1 MMCSSKMDSN
11 MVNIRKKLWILPSIL
26 FVITLKIDI
35 VLSQPQIQSYSF
47 HSTSS
52 FSFNVWISSENGF
65 QCPIKEGK
73 YKLICRSHFYY
84 TINEIKS
91 CKYPIVKPYNDKFL
105 IIFSVVAVETVL
117 LLFSLAYTC
126 KIRKKVKTSYDE
138 MEHRK
143 TELIQLQNSSHHH
156 HHHRQSSETANT
168 FLGGFENE
176 N

>member
-35 VLSQPQIQSYSF
+35 VLSQPQIQNYSF

-52 FSFNVWISSENGF
+52 FAFNVWISSENGF

-73 YKLICRSHFYY
+73 YQIICRSHFYY

-91 CKYPIVKPYNDKFL
+91 CKDPVVKPYNEKFS
-105 IIFSVVAVETVL
+105 IIFSVVAVETVI

-138 MEHRK
+138 MELRK
-143 TELIQLQNSSHHH
+143 TELLQLQNSSPHHH
-156 HHHRQSSETANT
+156 QNSETAKM
-168 FLGGFENE
+168 FLGGFRNE
-176 N
+176 G

>member
-91 CKYPIVKPYNDKFL
+91 CKDPVVKPYNEKFL

>member
-52 FSFNVWISSENGF
+52 FAFNVWISSENGF

-84 TINEIKS
+84 TMNEIKL
-91 CKYPIVKPYNDKFL
+91 CKSPVVRPYNEKFL
-105 IIFSVVAVETVL
+105 IIFSVVAVETIL
-117 LLFSLAYTC
+117 LLVSLAYTC

-138 MEHRK
+138 MELRK
-143 TELIQLQNSSHHH
+143 NKLLQLENSSHHH
-156 HHHRQSSETANT
+156 HQDSETT
-168 FLGGFENE
+168 SMSLGSSKNE

>member
-35 VLSQPQIQSYSF
+35 VLSQPQIQNYSF

-52 FSFNVWISSENGF
+52 FAFNVWISSENGF

-73 YKLICRSHFYY
+73 YKLICEANFSY
-84 TINEIKS
+84 TINEIGL
-91 CKYPIVKPYNDKFL
+91 CKYPDVKTYNEKFI
-105 IIFSVVAVETVL
+105 IIFSVVAVETVI

-138 MEHRK
+138 MELRK
-143 TELIQLQNSSHHH
+143 TELLQLQNSSPHHH
-156 HHHRQSSETANT
+156 QNSETAKM
-168 FLGGFENE
+168 FLGGFRNE
-176 N
+176 G

>member
-1 MMCSSKMDSN
+1 MMCSSRMDLN
-11 MVNIRKKLWILPSIL
+11 MVNIRKKLWIFSSIL
-26 FVITLKIDI
+26 FMITPKIDI
-35 VLSQPQIQSYSF
+35 VLSKPQIKSYSF
-47 HSTSS
+47 NSTSS
-52 FSFNVWISSENGF
+52 FAFNFWISSENGF

-91 CKYPIVKPYNDKFL
+91 CKDPVVKPYNEKFL

-117 LLFSLAYTC
+117 LFFSLAYTC

-138 MEHRK
+138 MELRK
-143 TELIQLQNSSHHH
+143 TKLIQIQNSSHHH
-156 HHHRQSSETANT
+156 HHHQSSETAKT